1 MATVFLSEF
10 LTSGAWP
17 REQAVPASLATEG
30 RAMLES
36 VLADLLSLPELHV
49 RLTWDRRLPPPDT
62 RTQWVEGSVGPE
74 SAVSASHR
82 VTLQFADNHSEPALR
97 RSACNS
103 ADHVLLI
110 APEFDDIL
118 GRWIEDVS
126 GQAEIQVWNATP
138 SAVRL
143 CANKLRLARHLQM
156 NGIPVIATRSVADD
170 LPDDWADL
178 VVKPGDGAGS
188 QGIQRLP
195 REAFLRWKQSLSSD
209 DVTTG
214 GWIVQPWISGRTLS
228 VAAIFSTD
236 GSLHDIWPV
245 AEQFLDS
252 KTFAYLGGL
261 IPAGR
266 VNRSHIEA
274 LIMDVVACVSG
285 LRGYIGFD
293 LIERPNGEVVVV
305 EINPRLTTSYI
316 GYRTLAA
323 SSLASWLEPKAQALS
338 PPEWTSGTVR
348 FTAAGEVSFTQGT
361 EDTPA

>member
-1 MATVFLSEF
+1 MIGEGVGQSPNGGDLN
-10 LTSGAWP
+10 
-17 REQAVPASLATEG
+17 AV
-30 RAMLES
+30 
-36 VLADLLSLPELHV
+36 DELGH
-49 RLTWDRRLPPPDT
+49 
-62 RTQWVEGSVGPE
+62 
-74 SAVSASHR
+74 
-82 VTLQFADNHSEPALR
+82 
-97 RSACNS
+97 
-103 ADHVLLI
+103 
-110 APEFDDIL
+110 
-118 GRWIEDVS
+118 
-126 GQAEIQVWNATP
+126 
-138 SAVRL
+138 
-143 CANKLRLARHLQM
+143 LARLLERCLYAPVLGIDGTAFEYKSGGCAGQFVG
-156 NGIPVIATRSVADD
+156 NGGDGIDADD
-170 LPDDWADL
+170 LPDDWAEL

-214 GWIVQPWISGRTLS
+214 GWIVQPLISGRTLS
-228 VAAIFSTD
+228 VAAIFATD